1 MDMIEIYKFGI
12 YFVIYSV
19 LGWCCEV
26 AFAAMVDGKFVNR
39 GFLNGPYCPIYGFG
53 VCFVLLCLNPIKHNF
68 LMLFIGSVVL
78 TSVLEYITG
87 FVLEKLFHERWWD
100 YSAEK
105 FNLRGYVCLKFSI
118 MWGLA
123 CLIVVDIVHPAFEKL
138 VSFVPFKL
146 GAVILIVIIA
156 VYIADFISTVI
167 GVNRMGKYLT
177 LLRDTSERLSKISVS
192 MGENISGSTLSIKKN
207 ADNLIRDIGEIKK
220 NKPRTAHRL
229 RKAFP
234 DLKIFERES
243 EIKKLLQRIE
253 NIQNSKNNGAEN
265 DEAKIYTKQN

>member
-1 MDMIEIYKFGI
+1 MNVIELYKFGT

-39 GFLNGPYCPIYGFG
+39 GFLSGPYCPIYGFG
-53 VCFVLLCLNPIKHNF
+53 VCFVLFCLNPIKHNF
-68 LMLFIGSVVL
+68 VLLFIGSVVL

-100 YSAEK
+100 YSTEK
-105 FNLRGYVCLKFSI
+105 FNLRGYVCIKFSI

-123 CLIVVDIVHPAFEKL
+123 CLIIVDIVHPAFERIVSL
-138 VSFVPFKL
+138 VPLKL
-146 GAVILIVIIA
+146 GVIVLVLIIA
-156 VYIADFISTVI
+156 VYIADFISTII

-177 LLRDTSERLSKISVS
+177 LLRDTSERLNKLSVS
-192 MGENISGSTLSIKKN
+192 MGENISDSTLAIKKN
-207 ADNLIRDIGEIKK
+207 ADNLLRDIGEIKK

-229 RKAFP
+229 QKAFP

-243 EIKKLLQRIE
+243 GIKKLLQRIE
-253 NIQNSKNNGAEN
+253 NIQNNKNNGAEN